1 MVTVS
6 GRMGKSKGSPT
17 SGDEFEQEFIMTTS
31 EAASML
37 RGLADEIEGKA
48 KVEASAG
55 DWRLEVNP
63 REPIK
68 VEVQYKHNPRKREL
82 EFQVKLKE
90 NP

>member
-6 GRMGKSKGSPT
+6 GRTGKSEGSPT
-17 SGDEFEQEFIMTTS
+17 GGNEFEQEFFMTAN

-37 RGLADEIEGKA
+37 RGLADEIEGRG

-55 DWRLEVNP
+55 EWRLEVNP

-68 VEVQYKHNPRKREL
+68 VEVQYKHDPRKREL

>member
-55 DWRLEVNP
+55 D
-63 REPIK
+63 
-68 VEVQYKHNPRKREL
+68 
-82 EFQVKLKE
+82 
-90 NP
+90 